1 MRVASI
7 VREVC
12 ASCRSKIHAVRF
24 AALVTVVE
32 ALVEVGRLSL
42 SALGRGI
49 AGPTAPKHGI
59 KRVDRLLGNRH
70 LWAERWLIFD
80 SMIWCVLRGGA
91 WRRHRAIRS
100 RPVIVVDWTQTVGGQ
115 RALVAAVPIGGR
127 ALTLYFEVHP
137 ERRLGNTRV
146 QTRFLR
152 QLRDLL
158 PPGCCPVIVSDAG
171 FHGPFFREVRRLG
184 WDFLGRLRGTAKA
197 RPIAGGPAVSKDEFY
212 ARASLVP
219 RALGSFDLY
228 THSQSVRANL
238 VLVRS
243 RRKSGRKLPPPTSK
257 EEKEFRRTARDP
269 WLLVTSLESHDAAAV
284 VALYAM
290 RMQIEETFR
299 DAKNHRFGWALRHVK
314 TSSIERMTILLLIT
328 CLATIAVTL
337 VGHAAERHGYHR
349 AYQANTLTRRVLS
362 FFVLGCAITQRADRR
377 ILAALKLRPA
387 LRHLRDAVRTAA

>member
-24 AALVTVVE
+24 SALVAVVE
-32 ALVEVGRLSL
+32 AVVQVGRLSL

-49 AGPTAPKHGI
+49 AGPVAPKHGI

-100 RPVIVVDWTQTVGGQ
+100 RPIILVDWTQAVGDQ
-115 RALVAAVPIGGR
+115 RVLVAAVPIGGR

-152 QLRDLL
+152 ALRDLL
-158 PPGCCPVIVSDAG
+158 PLGCRPVIVTDAG
-171 FHGPFFREVRRLG
+171 FHGPFFRDVRRLG
-184 WDFLGRLRGTAKA
+184 WDFVGRLRGTAKA
-197 RPIAGGPAVSKDEFY
+197 RPVEGGPAISKDEFY
-212 ARASLVP
+212 TRASLVP

-228 THSQSVRANL
+228 TSSQSVRANL

-243 RRKSGRKLPPPTSK
+243 RRKPGRKLPSPTSK
-257 EEKEFRRTARDP
+257 EEKEFRKTARDP
-269 WLLVTSLESHDAAAV
+269 WLLVTSLERHDADRV
-284 VALYAM
+284 VALYAL

-314 TSSIERMTILLLIT
+314 TTSIERMTILLLIT
-328 CLATIAVTL
+328 SLATIAVTL
-337 VGHAAERHGYHR
+337 VGHAAERGGYHR
-349 AYQANTLTRRVLS
+349 GYQANTLTRRVLS
-362 FFVLGCAITQRADRR
+362 FFVLGCAIFQRGDRR
-377 ILAALKLRPA
+377 ILAAITLRPA
-387 LRHLRDAVRTAA
+387 LRHLRDAVRVTA

>member
-24 AALVTVVE
+24 SALVAVVE
-32 ALVEVGRLSL
+32 AVVQVGRLSL

-49 AGPTAPKHGI
+49 AGPVAPKHGI

-100 RPVIVVDWTQTVGGQ
+100 RPIILVDWTQAVGDQ
-115 RALVAAVPIGGR
+115 RVLVAAVPIGGR

-152 QLRDLL
+152 ALRDLL
-158 PPGCCPVIVSDAG
+158 PLGCRPVIVTDAG
-171 FHGPFFREVRRLG
+171 FHGPFFRDVRRLG
-184 WDFLGRLRGTAKA
+184 WDFVGRLRGTAKA
-197 RPIAGGPAVSKDEFY
+197 RPVEGGPAISKDEFY
-212 ARASLVP
+212 TRASLVP

-228 THSQSVRANL
+228 TSSQSIRANL

-243 RRKSGRKLPPPTSK
+243 RRKPGRKLPSPTSK
-257 EEKEFRRTARDP
+257 EEKEFRKTARDP
-269 WLLVTSLESHDAAAV
+269 WLLATSLERHDADRV
-284 VALYAM
+284 VALYAL

-314 TSSIERMTILLLIT
+314 TTSIERMTILLLIT
-328 CLATIAVTL
+328 SLATIAVTL
-337 VGHAAERHGYHR
+337 VGHAAERGGYHR
-349 AYQANTLTRRVLS
+349 GYQDNTLTRRVLS
-362 FFVLGCAITQRADRR
+362 FFVLGCAIFQRGDRR
-377 ILAALKLRPA
+377 ILAAITLRPA
-387 LRHLRDAVRTAA
+387 LRHLRDAVRVTA

>member
-12 ASCRSKIHAVRF
+12 ANCRAKIHAVRF
-24 AALVTVVE
+24 AAVVAVAE

-49 AGPTAPKHGI
+49 GGSTAPKHSI
-59 KRVDRLLGNRH
+59 KRVDRLLRNRH
-70 LWAERWLIFD
+70 LWAERWLIFE
-80 SMIWCVLRGGA
+80 SMIWCVLRGGP

-100 RPVIVVDWTQTVGGQ
+100 RPVIVLDWTHTVGDL

-137 ERRLGNTRV
+137 ERRLGNTKV

-152 QLRDLL
+152 ALRDLL
-158 PPGCCPVIVSDAG
+158 PSGCCPVIVSDAG
-171 FHGPFFREVRRLG
+171 FHGAFFREVRRLG
-184 WDFLGRLRGTAKA
+184 WDFVGRLRGTAKA
-197 RPIAGGPAVSKDEFY
+197 RPVDGGLAVSKDELY

-219 RALGSFDLY
+219 RTLGTFDLY
-228 THSQSVRANL
+228 TCSESVRATL
-238 VLVRS
+238 VLIRN
-243 RRKSGRKLPPPTSK
+243 RRKPGRKLAPPTSK
-257 EEKEFRRTARDP
+257 DEREFRKTARDP
-269 WLLVTSLESHDAAAV
+269 WLLATSLDAQEASAI
-284 VALYAM
+284 VAIYAM

-299 DAKNHRFGWALRHVK
+299 DAKNHRFGWSLRHVR
-314 TSSIERMTILLLIT
+314 TESIERMTILLLLT

-337 VGHAAERHGYHR
+337 VGHSAERSGFHR
-349 AYQANTLTRRVLS
+349 SYQANTLARRVLS
-362 FFVLGCAITQRADRR
+362 FFVLGTAIVQRADQH

-387 LRHLRDAVRTAA
+387 LRHLRDAVCTAD

>member
-24 AALVTVVE
+24 RALVAVVE
-32 ALVEVGRLSL
+32 AVVQVGRLSL

-49 AGPTAPKHGI
+49 AGPAAPKHGI
-59 KRVDRLLGNRH
+59 KRVDRLLRNRH

-80 SMIWCVLRGGA
+80 SMIWCILRGGA

-100 RPVIVVDWTQTVGGQ
+100 RPVILVDWTQAVGDQ
-115 RALVAAVPIGGR
+115 RVLVAAVPIGGR

-137 ERRLGNTRV
+137 ERRLGSTKV

-152 QLRDLL
+152 ALRDLL
-158 PPGCCPVIVSDAG
+158 PPGCRPVIVTDAG
-171 FHGPFFREVRRLG
+171 FHGPFFRDVQRLG
-184 WDFLGRLRGTAKA
+184 WDFVGRLRGTAKA
-197 RPIAGGPAVSKDEFY
+197 RPVGGGAAISKDEFY
-212 ARASLVP
+212 AQASLLP

-228 THSQSVRANL
+228 TSSQSVRANL

-243 RRKSGRKLPPPTSK
+243 RRKPGRKLPPPTSK
-257 EEKEFRRTARDP
+257 DEKEFRKAARDP
-269 WLLVTSLESHDAAAV
+269 WLLTTSLDHDAAAV

-314 TSSIERMTILLLIT
+314 TDSIERMTILLLIT

-337 VGHAAERHGYHR
+337 IGHAAERAGYHR
-349 AYQANTLTRRVLS
+349 SYQANTLARRVLS

-377 ILAALKLRPA
+377 ILTALKLRPA
-387 LRHLRDAVRTAA
+387 LRQLGGAVRTAA

>member
-12 ASCRSKIHAVRF
+12 AGCRSKIHAVRF
-24 AALVTVVE
+24 GALVAVVE
-32 ALVEVGRLSL
+32 AVVRVGRLSL

-49 AGPTAPKHGI
+49 AGPAAPKHGI

-100 RPVIVVDWTQTVGGQ
+100 RPVILVDWTQAVGDQ
-115 RALVAAVPIGGR
+115 RVLVAAVPIGGR

-146 QTRFLR
+146 QTRFLHA
-152 QLRDLL
+152 LRDLL
-158 PPGCCPVIVSDAG
+158 PPSCRPVIVTDAG
-171 FHGPFFREVRRLG
+171 FHGPFFRDVRRLG
-184 WDFLGRLRGTAKA
+184 WDFVGRLRGTAKA
-197 RPIAGGPAVSKDEFY
+197 RPVEGGPAISKDEFY
-212 ARASLVP
+212 SRASLVP

-228 THSQSVRANL
+228 TSAQSIRTNL

-243 RRKSGRKLPPPTSK
+243 RRKPGRKLPPPTSK
-257 EEKEFRRTARDP
+257 EEKEFRKAARDP
-269 WLLVTSLESHDAAAV
+269 WLLATSLEHHDADAV
-284 VALYAM
+284 VALYTM

-314 TSSIERMTILLLIT
+314 TTSIERMTILLLIT
-328 CLATIAVTL
+328 ALATIAVTL
-337 VGHAAERHGYHR
+337 VGHAAERNGNHR

-362 FFVLGCAITQRADRR
+362 FFVLGCAIIQRDDRR
-377 ILAALKLRPA
+377 VLGALKLKPA
-387 LRHLRDAVRTAA
+387 LRQLRNAVRTTA

>member
-12 ASCRSKIHAVRF
+12 ANCRSKIHAVRF
-24 AALVTVVE
+24 AAVVAVIE
-32 ALVEVGRLSL
+32 TLVEVGRLSL

-49 AGPTAPKHGI
+49 VGSTAPKHSI
-59 KRVDRLLGNRH
+59 KRVDRLLRNRH

-80 SMIWCVLRGGA
+80 SMIWCVLRGGP

-100 RPVIVVDWTQTVGGQ
+100 RPVIVVDWTHTVGDL

-137 ERRLGNTRV
+137 ERRLGNTKV

-152 QLRDLL
+152 ALRDLL

-171 FHGPFFREVRRLG
+171 FHGAFFREVRRLG

-197 RPIAGGPAVSKDEFY
+197 QPVDGGPAVSKGELY
-212 ARASLVP
+212 ARASLIP

-228 THSQSVRANL
+228 TRSQSVRANL
-238 VLVRS
+238 VLVRN
-243 RRKSGRKLPPPTSK
+243 RRKPGRKLPPPTSK
-257 EEKEFRRTARDP
+257 EEREFRKTARDP
-269 WLLVTSLESHDAAAV
+269 WLLATSLEAHEASAV
-284 VALYAM
+284 VAIYAL

-299 DAKNHRFGWALRHVK
+299 DAKNHRFGWSLRDVR
-314 TSSIERMTILLLIT
+314 TESVERMTILLLLT

-337 VGHAAERHGYHR
+337 VGHSAERNGYHR
-349 AYQANTLTRRVLS
+349 TYQANTLVRRVLS
-362 FFVLGCAITQRADRR
+362 FFVLGTAIVQRADQRV
-377 ILAALKLRPA
+377 LAALKPRPA
-387 LRHLRDAVRTAA
+387 LRHLRDAVCTAV